1 MPEFKKI
8 LVPTDGSGNSLRAV
22 AHAGYLAELSGASVS
37 ILNVVNLFSKIA
49 AFGDVNSGI
58 YIPEKVV
65 DDIREAGQA
74 VVNEALK
81 QMPNRVAAKGFVEVG
96 VPTEVIVA
104 FCAENSYDL
113 IVMGSRG
120 LGVIREILLG
130 SVSSYVLYYAKC
142 PVLVVK

>member
-1 MPEFKKI
+1 MPEFKNI
-8 LVPTDGSGNSLRAV
+8 LVPTDGSPNSLRAA
-22 AHAGYLAELSGASVS
+22 AHAGYLAELSDASVS
-37 ILNVVNLFSKIA
+37 VLNVVNLFSKIS
-49 AFGDVNSGI
+49 AFGDVGSGI

-65 DDIREAGQA
+65 EDIKDAGLA
-74 VVNEALK
+74 VVNETLK
-81 QMPNRVAAKGFVEVG
+81 QIPAQVAVQSFVEVG
-96 VPTEVIVA
+96 LPTEVIVD
-104 FCAENSYDL
+104 FCAERSYDL